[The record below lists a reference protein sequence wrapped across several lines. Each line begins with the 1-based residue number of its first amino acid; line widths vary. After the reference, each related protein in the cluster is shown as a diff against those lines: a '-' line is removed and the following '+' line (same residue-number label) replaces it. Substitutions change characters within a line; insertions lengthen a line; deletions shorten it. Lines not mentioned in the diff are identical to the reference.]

1 MTIEHIVFD
10 HDGPVVTQK
19 SVWSFLAEK
28 LHQPDLYRLKQE
40 RKITDEEMIYA
51 SDALWRANGANER
64 FFLQTARTL
73 GLEPHITDVV
83 NYLWERKKKLSIVS
97 LAPKN
102 IVEITAKRIHPRA
115 FLDFGV
121 YKAARR
127 KRYKRETALRVAATT
142 PLFNSEGEYVG
153 SFSYPVSSKPY
164 SEYFWRR
171 VLDKDLAISYI
182 ERRLG
187 ISRYETMVVS
197 DYENQS
203 VTQGRYVV
211 AYKARDGFFQD
222 GARLVTDE
230 LRDILKVPELRK

>member
-10 HDGPVVTQK
+10 HDGPIVTQK

-28 LHQPDLYRLKQE
+28 LDQPDLYRLKQE
-40 RKITDEEMIYA
+40 GRITDEEMIYA
-51 SDALWRANGANER
+51 SDALWRINGANER

-73 GLEPHITDVV
+73 ELEPNIKYVV
-83 NYLWERKKKLSIVS
+83 NYLWKKKKKLSIVS

-102 IVEITAKRIHPRA
+102 IVEITATRIHPRA

-121 YKAARR
+121 YKAAGR
-127 KRYKRETALRVAATT
+127 KRETSLRVAATT
-142 PLFNSEGEYVG
+142 PLFNSEGKYVG

-164 SEYFWRR
+164 LEYFWRR
-171 VLDKDLAISYI
+171 VLDKDLAITHI

-197 DYENQS
+197 DYENPS

-211 AYKARDGFFQD
+211 AYKARDGFFQNS
-222 GARLVTDE
+222 ARLVTDE
-230 LRDILKVPELRK
+230 LRDILKLPELRK